1 MKLAKICTAAGIDC
15 GHDAIAAS
23 EATVTGFAIDHRK
36 VARGTVFGAF
46 RGARVN
52 GEDFIADAIGVV
64 FQCTIDTMYL
74 CSFKDI
80 DEYGGKHMSSD
91 MRDAFGLGAV
101 EGEAEREATPIQ
113 TAEDFKEHSKRAKT
127 PNLQPGP
134 SV

>member
-52 GEDFIADAIGVV
+52 GEDFIADAI
-64 FQCTIDTMYL
+64 
-74 CSFKDI
+74 
-80 DEYGGKHMSSD
+80 E
-91 MRDAFGLGAV
+91 AGAV
-101 EGEAEREATPIQ
+101 AVVARPEAHVEGAHHIASREPR
-113 TAEDFKEHSKRAKT
+113 RAFAQLAARFFA
-127 PNLQPGP
+127 PVPAL
-134 SV
+134 SLIHI